1 MLENVVFMKKIKSYL
16 YFTLNNFVKI
26 SLELFV
32 FDKKLRRILKGN
44 FCKWYLK
51 PYIRK
56 IKNENIPLSQTPKSY
71 KIWQYWNGNIND
83 APDIVK
89 TCINSVEKH
98 KGNLEHIVL
107 NDETLKNYIKIPDYI
122 YKLKNKGIIKP
133 AHFSDIIRTF
143 LLYEHGG
150 LWIDATVLLTD
161 TLPDYIFESELFVFK
176 NNEDDDPGGLNMANY
191 FISSKGNSRIIA
203 KMKLFLEQYWK
214 NNNFVINYF
223 FYLHAFTMF
232 TKTES
237 QEWNEIFYSPFIPV
251 QLMQNELTNK
261 FSLKRYEELKQI
273 SPIHKL
279 TYKKK
284 VISKKKN
291 FDPQGTLYEYLTTH

>member
-56 IKNENIPLSQTPKSY
+56 IKKENIPLSQTPKSY

-89 TCINSVEKH
+89 TCIYSVEKH

-176 NNEDDDPGGLNMANY
+176 NNEDDDPDGLNMANY

-237 QEWNEIFYSPFIPV
+237 PEWNEIFYSPFIPV

-261 FSLKRYEELKQI
+261 FSPKRYEELKQI

-291 FDPQGTLYEYLTTH
+291 FDPKGTLYEYLTTH

>member
-1 MLENVVFMKKIKSYL
+1 MKKIKSYL

-176 NNEDDDPGGLNMANY
+176 NNEDDDPDGLNMANY
-191 FISSKGNSRIIA
+191 FISSKGNSVIIA
-203 KMKLFLEQYWK
+203 KMKRFLEEYWK
-214 NNNFVINYF
+214 NNYFVINYF

-232 TKTES
+232 THSSKDNIK
-237 QEWNEIFYSPFIPV
+237 EWSEIFYSPFIPV
-251 QLMQNELTNK
+251 QLMQNELTDK
-261 FSLKRYEELKQI
+261 FSPKRYEELKQI

-279 TYKKK
+279 TYKKN
-284 VISKKKN
+284 VMSKKKK
-291 FDPQGTLYEYLTTH
+291 FDPQDTLYEYLITH